1 MHAVITGQGLVSPP
15 VSSPPAACAPASPT
29 RTPAL
34 PDGVAALVW
43 RGHELG
49 GVAAPV
55 WASGWA
61 ALDRE
66 LPGGGWPGR
75 SLTEVLCAQFS
86 LAEWRLLLPA
96 LRGMATAGGAV
107 VAVGPPLPPHPP
119 GLMRQGLDERHLL
132 WVQAAT
138 VPERLWVSEQLL
150 KSKAV
155 GAVLLWLPQVGA
167 PQLRRLQA
175 CALGCEAPVFV
186 FRPEAARAQPSAAPL
201 RVQLA
206 CAPDWSLR
214 VRLLKRRGPAHEGEL
229 QLPSV
234 PGGLAEVLTPRTQR
248 VSQLIASRSSHV
260 VGRLVARH
268 ADSGQRIAS

>member
-1 MHAVITGQGLVSPP
+1 V
-15 VSSPPAACAPASPT
+15 
-29 RTPAL
+29 L

-43 RGHELG
+43 RGNELG

-55 WASGWA
+55 RASGWA

-75 SLTEVLCAQFS
+75 SLTEVLCTQFS
-86 LAEWRLLLPA
+86 LVEWRLLVPA
-96 LRGMATAGGAV
+96 LRGIAAAGGTV

-150 KSKAV
+150 KSQAV
-155 GAVLLWLPQVGA
+155 GAVLVWLPQVSA

-186 FRPEAARAQPSAAPL
+186 FRPEGARAQASAASL
-201 RVQLA
+201 RVHVA
-206 CAPDWSLR
+206 CAPDWALH
-214 VRLLKRRGPAHEGEL
+214 VHLLKRRGPAHAGEL
-229 QLPSV
+229 RLPCV

-248 VSQLIASRSSHV
+248 PGHLIASRSSHA
-260 VGRLVARH
+260 VGRLVARR
-268 ADSGQRIAS
+268 ADRGQPIAS